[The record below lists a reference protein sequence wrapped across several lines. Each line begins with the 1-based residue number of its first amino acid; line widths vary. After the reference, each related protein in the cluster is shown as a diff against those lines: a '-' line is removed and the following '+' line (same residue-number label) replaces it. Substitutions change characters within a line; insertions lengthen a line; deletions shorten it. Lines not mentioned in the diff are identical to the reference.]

1 VKKLRR
7 CGHHSQVLSR
17 RPGGGK
23 DWVQGYLSTNAGLA
37 EAV

>member
-1 VKKLRR
+1 VKKLRG
-7 CGHHSQVLSR
+7 CGHRSQVLSR

-23 DWVQGYLSTNAGLA
+23 DWVQGYLSTNADLA